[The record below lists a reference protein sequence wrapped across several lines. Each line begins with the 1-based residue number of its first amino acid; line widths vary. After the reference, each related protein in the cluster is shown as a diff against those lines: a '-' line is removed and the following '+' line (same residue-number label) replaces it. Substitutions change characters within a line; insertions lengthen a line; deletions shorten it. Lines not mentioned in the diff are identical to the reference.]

1 MADVRDGQD
10 VLDVGCGFAALSISS
25 IAASTMLR

>member
-10 VLDVGCGFAALSISS
+10 VLDVGCGFGGAFDSS